1 MACLYFQDIPPSAEK
16 PILTGLLVNFPKPS
30 SPPPSTTDHFLA
42 RLALLL
48 TSEKT
53 DDPISS
59 NRQDLIDHIHL
70 ITWLMIILTEE
81 KGISAAR
88 IDYSPYLFS
97 QTHRSLRSFLETS
110 LPASDIRIVSH
121 ALQNDALSPPVLL
134 QVTGETAG
142 RSSSVPILH
151 FGGQHSEGFF
161 AFTPENVLTHAGD
174 SPFLGFLLSDTSE
187 SRDYRHAIQQLLRN
201 NRKTRLLRAKI
212 HSVQQDSLEKTH
224 IIQDLRVSLRMLSNK
239 EAVALSDIH
248 SEEKS
253 TPPLPAPS
261 IEPPPV
267 PVPPFWLRV
276 CRRLKRSLFPQ
287 PAPVE
292 TPNQE
297 SAADEDV
304 IVSPPTSLSVSRI
317 LFIAGEPNTP
327 GVLYRCDRNAAA
339 ARDAG
344 FDARVLPCASV
355 GYDDIHWA
363 DVMVFWRVEYS
374 GHVSTIFDLARS
386 ENVVTIFDADDI
398 VFVPHYA
405 RVDLID
411 GIRSIGATEE
421 QIERCFS
428 DMRRT
433 FLRCDQGSTTTA
445 ELVFAMHSLR
455 PVVHLLPNIYD
466 MASLKRARIAL
477 RMRGE
482 PGRVNAGDGLVRI
495 GYAAGSRTHQRD
507 FAPICPPI
515 ADILHQRPQ
524 ARLVLFREPETH
536 RPILLVEEF
545 PSLIPVQ
552 DQIEWRDMVPLAEL
566 QDEFARFDISIAPLE
581 TGNVFCEAK
590 SEIKFFEAA
599 LSGAATV
606 ASPTG
611 PFRRVIHH
619 GETGFLAD
627 SPSEWHDALLELI
640 DNPER
645 RVRMARDAY
654 HSILWPFGPQAQA
667 QRMKLALT
675 SLNGDDAAARSA
687 ETHLA
692 RDRLAPPDLPVI
704 PASQTIFHHDALGEA
719 PVTVVITSYNYEA
732 HLLDALESV
741 AAQTLPV
748 LDLIVVDDGSS
759 DGSLALATTWMERH
773 RERFNRLILRQSLK
787 NAGLGGARNIGM
799 DAAETV
805 HVMQLDADNTLRP
818 EACETL
824 LESMNN
830 GTAYAYPLI
839 ACFNENGPVL
849 MDMTADTHHQPG
861 TPELL
866 GDLPFNP
873 LSLVSGNRIDAMAM
887 VTKWAWAAVGGYYV
901 SREAMGWE
909 DFDLWCSMAERGLP
923 GHHVPQILADYRQHE
938 TSMTNASTEKD
949 VHKARVVAFVQDRHP
964 WIRLSAEQAKP
975 RKN

>member
-1 MACLYFQDIPPSAEK
+1 M
-16 PILTGLLVNFPKPS
+16 ILW
-30 SPPPSTTDHFLA
+30 
-42 RLALLL
+42 L
-48 TSEKT
+48 T
-53 DDPISS
+53 
-59 NRQDLIDHIHL
+59 
-70 ITWLMIILTEE
+70 MILTEE
-81 KGISAAR
+81 KGLSAGR
-88 IDYSPYLFS
+88 IACSAPHHA
-97 QTHRSLRSFLETS
+97 QIRHALRVALEIH
-110 LPASDIRIVSH
+110 LPALDIGIVSNPPH
-121 ALQNDALSPPVLL
+121 NDETFPPLLLHVSDKTTECSQAHPVL
-134 QVTGETAG
+134 Q
-142 RSSSVPILH
+142 
-151 FGGQHSEGFF
+151 FGPHLSEGSF
-161 AFTPENVLTHAGD
+161 ALTPENALTVAGD
-174 SPFLGFLLSDTSE
+174 SPFLNFLLSDTPE
-187 SRDYRHAIQQLLRN
+187 SLGYRRNIRLLLDQD
-201 NRKTRLLRAKI
+201 RKTRFLISQTQAM
-212 HSVQQDSLEKTH
+212 QQTSLEKTQT
-224 IIQDLRVSLRMLSNK
+224 IQDLRVSLRMLSSRNTHLPTQTPTQGQGNPEP
-239 EAVALSDIH
+239 EAA
-248 SEEKS
+248 
-253 TPPLPAPS
+253 PLPVEAGPD
-261 IEPPPV
+261 
-267 PVPPFWLRV
+267 PVPPRPLWLRALG
-276 CRRLKRSLFPQ
+276 RLKRSVRPTPPPSAPPVQETSPTENSPTAPTTPFSVRRVLF
-287 PAPVE
+287 V
-292 TPNQE
+292 
-297 SAADEDV
+297 
-304 IVSPPTSLSVSRI
+304 
-317 LFIAGEPNTP
+317 AGEPDTP
-327 GVLYRCDRNAAA
+327 GVLYRCSRNAAA

-344 FDARVLPCASV
+344 FEARVQPCASV
-355 GYDDIHWA
+355 GYDDIRWA

-374 GHVSTIFDLARS
+374 GHVSTIFELAKE
-386 ENVVTIFDADDI
+386 ENVITVFDADDI

-411 GIRSIGATEE
+411 GIRSIGATEDR
-421 QIERCFS
+421 IERCFT

-445 ELVFAMHSLR
+445 ELVFAMHSLC
-455 PVVHLLPNIYD
+455 PVVHLLPNVYD
-466 MASLKRARIAL
+466 MASLQRARMAL

-482 PGRVNAGDGLVRI
+482 PGRVQTGDGLVRI
-495 GYAAGSRTHQRD
+495 GYATGSRTHQRD
-507 FAPICPPI
+507 FAPICPSV
-515 ADILHQRPQ
+515 AEVLHQRPE
-524 ARLVLFREPETH
+524 ARLVLFREPDTH
-536 RPILLVEEF
+536 RPILIMEEF

-552 DQIEWRDMVPLAEL
+552 DQIEWRDMVPLNEL

-599 LSGAATV
+599 LSGAATI

-611 PFRRVIHH
+611 PFRRIIHH
-619 GETGFLAD
+619 GETGLLAD
-627 SPSEWHDALLELI
+627 SPTEWHDALIALI
-640 DNPER
+640 DSPER
-645 RVRMARDAY
+645 RIRMARDAY

-667 QRMKLALT
+667 RRMKLALT
-675 SLNGDDAAARSA
+675 SMSGDEAAALA
-687 ETHLA
+687 TETRLA
-692 RDRLAPPDLPVI
+692 RDRLAPAPLPVI
-704 PASQTIFHHDALGEA
+704 PPSRTLFHHDALGEA
-719 PVTVVITSYNYEA
+719 PVTVVITSYNYAA

-741 AAQTLPV
+741 AAQTLPL

-759 DGSLALATTWMERH
+759 DGSLALARTWMERH
-773 RERFNRLILRQSLK
+773 CERFNRLILRQSIT

-824 LESMNN
+824 LASMDD

-909 DFDLWCSMAERGLP
+909 DFDLWCSLAERGLP

-949 VHKARVVAFVQDRHP
+949 AHKARVVAFVQARHP
-964 WIRLSAEQAKP
+964 WIRLSAERAKP

>member
-1 MACLYFQDIPPSAEK
+1 MNFSNPPSQLPSK
-16 PILTGLLVNFPKPS
+16 PDDFLVRLT
-30 SPPPSTTDHFLA
+30 
-42 RLALLL
+42 LLL
-48 TSEKT
+48 TSET
-53 DDPISS
+53 VDDRSLS
-59 NRQDLIDHIHL
+59 QQQDQADHIHL
-70 ITWLMIILTEE
+70 ITWLMMILTEE
-81 KGISAAR
+81 KGVSTALVE
-88 IDYSPYLFS
+88 YSPHFPGRTGKTLRRFLATYLPDTDVQIVPYPS
-97 QTHRSLRSFLETS
+97 QVEEH
-110 LPASDIRIVSH
+110 
-121 ALQNDALSPPVLL
+121 SPRTLL
-134 QVTGETAG
+134 QIVGDATKI
-142 RSSSVPILH
+142 SPSVPLLY
-151 FGGQHSEGFF
+151 FGAHHPDGSF
-161 AFTPENVLTHAGD
+161 AFTPENVLINAGD
-174 SPFLGFLLSDTSE
+174 SPFLGFLLSDTPQ
-187 SRDYRHAIQQLLRN
+187 SRNYRHAIQQLLRN
-201 NRKTRLLRAKI
+201 DQKNRLLRVRSQEL
-212 HSVQQDSLEKTH
+212 HQESLKKTH
-224 IIQDLRVSLRMLSNK
+224 IIQDLRVSLRMLSNRK
-239 EAVALSDIH
+239 AADLAETHFPEPEAENALHPVVSSTVPI
-248 SEEKS
+248 
-253 TPPLPAPS
+253 TPPPLW
-261 IEPPPV
+261 
-267 PVPPFWLRV
+267 FRV
-276 CRRLKRSLFPQ
+276 GRRLKRSLFPQ
-287 PAPVE
+287 PAPLA
-292 TPNQE
+292 TPDQD
-297 SAADEDV
+297 AATSEDTTA
-304 IVSPPTSLSVSRI
+304 SPAAPFSVSRI
-317 LFIAGEPNTP
+317 LFIAGEPDTP
-327 GVLYRCDRNAAA
+327 GVLYRCSRNAAA

-507 FAPICPPI
+507 FAPICPTI

-545 PSLIPVQ
+545 PNLIPVQ

-773 RERFNRLILRQSLK
+773 RERFNRLILRQSLT

-799 DAAETV
+799 DAVETV
-805 HVMQLDADNTLRP
+805 HVMQLDADNILRP
-818 EACETL
+818 EACEVL
-824 LESMNN
+824 LNSMND

-861 TPELL
+861 TPKLL

-949 VHKARVVAFVQDRHP
+949 AHKARVVAFVQDRHP

>member
-1 MACLYFQDIPPSAEK
+1 MNFSNPPSCLPLK
-16 PILTGLLVNFPKPS
+16 TNDFLV
-30 SPPPSTTDHFLA
+30 

-48 TSEKT
+48 TSET
-53 DDPISS
+53 VDDQSFFQQ
-59 NRQDLIDHIHL
+59 QDQADHIHL
-70 ITWLMIILTEE
+70 ITWLMMILTEE
-81 KGISAAR
+81 KGVSTALVE
-88 IDYSPYLFS
+88 YSPHLPGRTGKTLRRFLATYLPDTDV
-97 QTHRSLRSFLETS
+97 Q
-110 LPASDIRIVSH
+110 IVPYPSRVEEH
-121 ALQNDALSPPVLL
+121 SPRALL
-134 QVTGETAG
+134 QIVGDATKI
-142 RSSSVPILH
+142 SPSVPLLH
-151 FGGQHSEGFF
+151 FGAHHPDGSF
-161 AFTPENVLTHAGD
+161 AFTPENVLINAGD
-174 SPFLGFLLSDTSE
+174 SPFLGFLLSDTPQ
-187 SRDYRHAIQQLLRN
+187 SRNYRHAIQQLLRN
-201 NRKTRLLRAKI
+201 DQKNRLLRVRSQEL
-212 HSVQQDSLEKTH
+212 HQESLKKTH
-224 IIQDLRVSLRMLSNK
+224 IIQDLRVSLRMLSNRK
-239 EAVALSDIH
+239 AADLAETHLPEPEAENALHPVVSSTVPI
-248 SEEKS
+248 
-253 TPPLPAPS
+253 TPPPLW
-261 IEPPPV
+261 
-267 PVPPFWLRV
+267 FRV
-276 CRRLKRSLFPQ
+276 GRRLKRSLFPQ
-287 PAPVE
+287 PAPLA
-292 TPNQE
+292 TPDQD
-297 SAADEDV
+297 AATSEDTTA
-304 IVSPPTSLSVSRI
+304 SPAAPFSVSRI
-317 LFIAGEPNTP
+317 LFIAGEPDTP
-327 GVLYRCDRNAAA
+327 GVLYRCGRNAAA

-507 FAPICPPI
+507 FAPICPTI

-599 LSGAATV
+599 LSGAATI

-611 PFRRVIHH
+611 PFRRVIRH

-627 SPSEWHDALLELI
+627 SPTEWHDALLELI

-645 RVRMARDAY
+645 RIRMARDAY

-773 RERFNRLILRQSLK
+773 RERFNRLILRQSLT

-949 VHKARVVAFVQDRHP
+949 AHKARVVAFVQDRHP

>member
-1 MACLYFQDIPPSAEK
+1 MNFSNPPSQLPSK
-16 PILTGLLVNFPKPS
+16 PDDFLVRLT
-30 SPPPSTTDHFLA
+30 
-42 RLALLL
+42 LLL
-48 TSEKT
+48 TSETVDDQNLSQQQDQT
-53 DDPISS
+53 D
-59 NRQDLIDHIHL
+59 HVHL
-70 ITWLMIILTEE
+70 ITWLMMILTEE
-81 KGISAAR
+81 KRVSTALIE
-88 IDYSPYLFS
+88 YSPHLPS
-97 QTHRSLRSFLETS
+97 GARKTLRRFLETY
-110 LPASDIRIVSH
+110 LPTTNIQITPYPSQITGH
-121 ALQNDALSPPVLL
+121 SPPVLL
-134 QVTGETAG
+134 QVLGDVTKIPP
-142 RSSSVPILH
+142 SIPLLH
-151 FGGQHSEGFF
+151 FGAHHSDGSF
-161 AFTPENVLTHAGD
+161 ALTSENVLINAGD
-174 SPFLGFLLSDTSE
+174 SPFLSFLLSDTPE
-187 SRDYRHAIQQLLRN
+187 SRNYRHAIQQLLRSD
-201 NRKTRLLRAKI
+201 RKNRLLRARSQEL
-212 HSVQQDSLEKTH
+212 HQESLKKTH
-224 IIQDLRVSLRMLSNK
+224 IIQDLRVSLRMLSNRK
-239 EAVALSDIH
+239 TTALADTQLH
-248 SEEKS
+248 E
-253 TPPLPAPS
+253 PAAENVLQPTVSS
-261 IEPPPV
+261 IEHAPV
-267 PVPPFWLRV
+267 TPSPLWLRAG
-276 CRRLKRSLFPQ
+276 RRLKRSLLPR
-287 PAPVE
+287 PAPVDI
-292 TPNQE
+292 PNQD
-297 SAADEDV
+297 SAASEDTTS
-304 IVSPPTSLSVSRI
+304 SPEAPFSVSRI
-317 LFIAGEPNTP
+317 LFIAGEPDTP
-327 GVLYRCDRNAAA
+327 GVLYRCERNAAA

-466 MASLKRARIAL
+466 MASLKRARMAL

-507 FAPICPPI
+507 FAPICPTI

-524 ARLVLFREPETH
+524 ARLVLFREPQTH

-611 PFRRVIHH
+611 PFRRVIRH
-619 GETGFLAD
+619 GETGFLAE
-627 SPSEWHDALLELI
+627 SPSEWHDALIELI

-645 RVRMARDAY
+645 RIQMARDAY

-667 QRMKLALT
+667 QRMKLALS
-675 SLNGDDAAARSA
+675 SLNGDDAAALAA
-687 ETHLA
+687 ETRLA
-692 RDRLAPPDLPVI
+692 RDRLAPPELPVI
-704 PASQTIFHHDALGEA
+704 PASRTIFHHDALGTA

-741 AAQTLPV
+741 ASQTLPM

-773 RERFNRLILRQSLK
+773 RERFNRLILRQSLT

-799 DAAETV
+799 DAGETV
-805 HVMQLDADNTLRP
+805 HVMQLDADNILRP

-824 LESMNN
+824 LESMND

-861 TPELL
+861 TPKLL

-923 GHHVPQILADYRQHE
+923 GHHVPKILADYRQHE

-949 VHKARVVAFVQDRHP
+949 AHKARVVAFVQGRHP

>member
-1 MACLYFQDIPPSAEK
+1 MSFFQDMLPSAEK
-16 PILTGLLVNFPKPS
+16 PTRTGLLVNFSKPPSLPS
-30 SPPPSTTDHFLA
+30 SEADRFLV

-53 DDPISS
+53 DDRITS
-59 NRQDLIDHIHL
+59 NRQDVADHVHL
-70 ITWLMIILTEE
+70 IAWLTMILTEE
-81 KGISAAR
+81 KGISTAR
-88 IDYSPYLFS
+88 IEYSPRLPS
-97 QTHRSLRSFLETS
+97 HTGQNLRQLLDTH
-110 LPASDIRIVSH
+110 LPASDIRIVPH
-121 ALQNDALSPPVLL
+121 PPRNNEVSPPVLL
-134 QVTGETAG
+134 QVIGDATDGSA
-142 RSSSVPILH
+142 SFPVLQ
-151 FGGQHSEGFF
+151 FGAHHPEGSF
-161 AFTPENVLTHAGD
+161 AFAPENVLIHAGD
-174 SPFLGFLLSDTSE
+174 SPFLGFLLSDTPE
-187 SRDYRHAIQQLLRN
+187 SRHYRQAIQQLLRN
-201 NRKTRLLRAKI
+201 DRKTRLLQTRTQK
-212 HSVQQDSLEKTH
+212 VQQESLEKTH
-224 IIQDLRVSLRMLSNK
+224 IIQDLRVSLRMLSNSK
-239 EAVALSDIH
+239 AATLADIH
-248 SEEKS
+248 PNNPAEKN
-253 TPPLPAPS
+253 TAPS
-261 IEPPPV
+261 VEAASI
-267 PVPPFWLRV
+267 PVPPLWLRA
-276 CRRLKRSLFPQ
+276 CRRLKRSLRPRPSPIDI
-287 PAPVE
+287 PAPNPA
-292 TPNQE
+292 T
-297 SAADEDV
+297 DEDV
-304 IVSPPTSLSVSRI
+304 TLSSPTPFSVSRV
-317 LFIAGEPNTP
+317 LFIAGEPGTP

-344 FDARVLPCASV
+344 FEARVVPCASV
-355 GYDDIHWA
+355 GFDDIRWA

-386 ENVVTIFDADDI
+386 ENVMTIFDADDI

-455 PVVHLLPNIYD
+455 PVVHLLPNVYD
-466 MASLKRARIAL
+466 MTSLKRARMAL

-482 PGRVNAGDGLVRI
+482 PGSVNAEDGLVRI

-507 FAPICPPI
+507 FGPICTTI
-515 ADILHQRPQ
+515 ADILHERPQ
-524 ARLVLFREPETH
+524 VRLVLFREPDTH
-536 RPILLVEEF
+536 RPILLMDEF

-599 LSGAATV
+599 LSGVVTV

-611 PFRRVIHH
+611 PFQRVIHH
-619 GETGFLAD
+619 GETGLLAS
-627 SPSEWHDALLELI
+627 SPAEWHDALIALI

-645 RVRMARDAY
+645 RIRMARDAY

-667 QRMKLALT
+667 RRMKLALT
-675 SLNGDDAAARSA
+675 SLNGDDAAALA
-687 ETHLA
+687 VETSLA
-692 RDRLAPPDLPVI
+692 RDRLAPSGLPVI
-704 PASQTIFHHDALGEA
+704 PASRTLFHHDALGEA

-759 DGSLALATTWMERH
+759 DGSLALTTTWMERH
-773 RERFNRLILRQSLK
+773 RERFNRLILRQSLT

-805 HVMQLDADNTLRP
+805 HVMQLDADNILRP
-818 EACETL
+818 EACEVL
-824 LESMNN
+824 LNSMND

-849 MDMTADTHHQPG
+849 MDMTADTHHQPS
-861 TPELL
+861 TPKLL

-909 DFDLWCSMAERGLP
+909 DFDLWCSMTERGLP

-949 VHKARVVAFVQDRHP
+949 AHKARVVAFVQDRHP